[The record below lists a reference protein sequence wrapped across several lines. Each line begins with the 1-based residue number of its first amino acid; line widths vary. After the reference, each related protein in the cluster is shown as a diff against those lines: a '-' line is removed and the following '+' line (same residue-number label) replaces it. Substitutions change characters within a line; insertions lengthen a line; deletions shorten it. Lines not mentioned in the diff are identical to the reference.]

1 MRLAWKELKY
11 NWRRYALI
19 SIIVLLM
26 MFMVLS
32 LSGLVNGLGRAV
44 SSSVESLDAQSFVLS
59 DDSEKLL
66 TVSNLSDHQY
76 QEITKQTKGKTTS
89 LDVLRTYIQTANS
102 DEKKDA
108 VYFAID
114 PHSFLSPSNQLAKS
128 KAENPVVLD
137 DAFQE
142 DGIQVGD
149 HIKDASTGVVMSVC
163 GFVSDQMYGH
173 VSVIYMS
180 SDTYAS
186 IMKKVNPQAYVKSY
200 HAIAVQSNTPKINVD
215 GTAVY
220 SKSEIINSIPGYR
233 AEQSTITMVIW
244 MLVIITAVIIGIFFY
259 MINLQKEKEF
269 GVLKAIG
276 TSMRQLRQ
284 FILCQ
289 VLLIAS
295 FGAIL
300 AAILT
305 QILSYVLPSSMP
317 FYLNGR
323 AEITILLAFV
333 LISLVGGLVSVRRVA
348 KIDPAMI
355 IGGDN

>member
-66 TVSNLSDHQY
+66 TVSNLSDRQY

-149 HIKDASTGVVMSVC
+149 HIKDASTGVEMSVC

-259 MINLQKEKEF
+259 VINLQKEKEF